1 MAMPELDECIRRAL
15 RHDGAL
21 TPDQKARAW
30 ERLAAAAAEQT
41 MLDPILETP
50 SHSALRRAWLSLRA
64 IISGDRAMRSLHL
77 LALDDQCYHRA
88 STYRHAYLAK
98 SASAMG
104 HTAQYHY
111 VFSYYRC

>member
-1 MAMPELDECIRRAL
+1 MAMPELDEDIRRAL

-30 ERLAAAAAEQT
+30 KRLAAAAAQQS
-41 MLDPILETP
+41 MLEPVPPP
-50 SHSALRRAWLSLRA
+50 SPGILRRAWRHLRDA
-64 IISGDRAMRSLHL
+64 ITGDRAMRSLHL
-77 LALDDQCYHRA
+77 LALDERCYQRA

>member
-1 MAMPELDECIRRAL
+1 MPELDEQIRRAL
-15 RHDGAL
+15 RSDAPL

-30 ERLAAAAAEQT
+30 ERLAAAAAQQPIP
-41 MLDPILETP
+41 DPP
-50 SHSALRRAWLSLRA
+50 SPGALRRAWLHLRA
-64 IISGDRAMRSLHL
+64 AISGDGAMRSLHL
-77 LALDDQCYHRA
+77 LTVDEQCYHRA

-98 SASAMG
+98 SATAMG